1 MEVGTCNSSSQ
12 VSSTAVQVQVWSD
25 RADQFDDAWTTVRC
39 AEPIQHNKTD
49 KPVQTLTTKL
59 TLRSKMGVD
68 LYSASFNSPE

>member
-1 MEVGTCNSSSQ
+1 MEVGTCNSFSQ
-12 VSSTAVQVQVWSD
+12 VSSTAVQVWSHS
-25 RADQFDDAWTTVRC
+25 ADQYDDAWTTVRC
-39 AEPIQHNKTD
+39 AEPMQHNKTD